1 MKEINQQVTP
11 MSSHLVMF
19 DKPKM
24 GIVGGFLEEVHGM
37 TISDYYCVDD
47 NNKGSFET
55 ARTLLVGEGLD
66 PNWHLDTFDSD
77 LEFYHLKDFPK
88 LSVRDVR
95 ECIQLA
101 EKVRDLSDLFEELK
115 QYGFT
120 TELNGKVIEA
130 NIEEYEVCDSKR
142 YQISLLSTVSFDSKS
157 KWIPAILIKLYTLQH
172 FLKCK
177 FHLNSKDLS
186 RSTLD
191 MMNELLENQS
201 KNGIMVAKYLEKEEC
216 LNDGVYTYHS
226 NGLKEPMT
234 REVFMKKYPDAFD
247 YVD

>member
-37 TISDYYCVDD
+37 TISDYYCLDE
-47 NNKGSFET
+47 NGKGSFET
-55 ARTLLVGEGLD
+55 ARTILTGEDLN
-66 PNWHLDTFDSD
+66 PTWHLDTFDGN
-77 LEFYHLKDFPK
+77 LEFYHLKEFPK
-88 LSVRDVR
+88 LSIKDIR
-95 ECIQLA
+95 ECIYSA
-101 EKVRDLSDLFEELK
+101 IEVRDLGDLFKELED
-115 QYGFT
+115 YGFT
-120 TELNGKVIEA
+120 TELKGEIIEA
-130 NIEEYEVCDSKR
+130 NISEYKTAKKKS
-142 YQISLLSTVSFDSKS
+142 YQISFWGTARISSDSI
-157 KWIPAILIKLYTLQH
+157 WIPKILDDLYTLQH